1 MFNKKYIKFIAV
13 AAGIVILTAYYQIS
27 NFANN
32 ITNQFNE
39 VKTSNVEK
47 VHYDNMIYFSQNSKL
62 PLPFRN
68 REVII
73 TSLVNLNRIH
83 PVLHIRRPHNGT
95 DIVGKGKGCE
105 ILAIAN
111 GKIKAKAYQQGG
123 AGNYI
128 IIDHG
133 DLFHTGQ
140 NITTSYFHMKDPSPF
155 NVGDNVKAGDV
166 IGNQG
171 NTGIGTGE
179 HLHLELRFNGAVR
192 DIRPYLFGEE
202 LGIGYHR

>member
-1 MFNKKYIKFIAV
+1 MNQKDMVLEIAKKNN
-13 AAGIVILTAYYQIS
+13 GI
-27 NFANN
+27 
-32 ITNQFNE
+32 
-39 VKTSNVEK
+39 
-47 VHYDNMIYFSQNSKL
+47 
-62 PLPFRN
+62 
-68 REVII
+68 
-73 TSLVNLNRIH
+73 
-83 PVLHIRRPHNGT
+83 
-95 DIVGKGKGCE
+95 
-105 ILAIAN
+105 
-111 GKIKAKAYQQGG
+111 IKAKAYQQGG

-140 NITTSYFHMKDPSPF
+140 DITTSYFHMRDPSHF
-155 NVGDNVKAGDV
+155 NIGDNVKAGDV